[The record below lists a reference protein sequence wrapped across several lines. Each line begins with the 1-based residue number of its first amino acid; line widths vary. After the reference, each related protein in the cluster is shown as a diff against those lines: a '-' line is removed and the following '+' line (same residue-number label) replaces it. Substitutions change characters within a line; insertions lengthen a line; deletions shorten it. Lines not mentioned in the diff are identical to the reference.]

1 MRIFCPATLL
11 LPSLLLKPGT
21 RAYVHVSVP
30 PARQSA
36 RPIVGRSSV
45 APDTAPLFTC
55 RGPPAPA
62 VGRVTLTQPRSR
74 PKLVAFQGWDRTRPF
89 GRWSYARPGANLAQ
103 GNLNSMPHNV
113 VSAKFLAISATARGG
128 RYAPHPAL
136 SLGLP
141 ATPHQ
146 SRSPRQPGKPLT
158 TVCLRRPG
166 GRHTSRIESP
176 TAVDGPGL
184 GLTAVVWPP
193 LRP

>member
-1 MRIFCPATLL
+1 MRIFCPATLSPTL
-11 LPSLLLKPGT
+11 TPLEARV
-21 RAYVHVSVP
+21 RAWCP
-30 PARQSA
+30 PARGSA
-36 RPIVGRSSV
+36 RPLLGPSSV

-113 VSAKFLAISATARGG
+113 VSAKFLAISARVGG
-128 RYAPHPAL
+128 GCYAPHPAL

-146 SRSPRQPGKPLT
+146 SRSPR
-158 TVCLRRPG
+158 
-166 GRHTSRIESP
+166 
-176 TAVDGPGL
+176 
-184 GLTAVVWPP
+184 
-193 LRP
+193 